1 MWRDDIL
8 KMVIKIESSEKLNVK
23 LKFLNKISKILKRE
37 INDLNLHF
45 DETLLTKETLK
56 LIKNDS
62 EEPEINLKYYIVLN
76 LKNEKL
82 EVWDIETI
90 DELDPFLQLLNPNQ
104 LFDILKESIKKKNTT
119 FIFENEKFNYQLFL
133 ENLKNQ
139 IIKNAS
145 ELLSELTLDEN
156 FLLSDIFRE
165 RTSPAIFKDSDF
177 FASFDG
183 VILNKLIDLYINLF
197 KNDDSLYFLIS
208 DNNNQTLFYDF
219 LESQNKDIHFDDYY
233 EYDFHLPFNKI
244 TKELYEIKL
253 KVLFYKAEDLNFKSF
268 LSLRDTDILS
278 EENISELISEVGICK
293 EEIFNRLLLIVG
305 KKFELEYSIKK
316 NDFIEIERVLLGE
329 YNNIY
334 KALEINQT
342 KELLDIDVDPLKYI
356 LNSGTVKAGSM
367 VKIIS
372 FIFETNNDIFKF
384 LSQIDDKFYF
394 DFSLGINSYYLRD
407 YKGLLSQNKLLIEKI
422 KDILE
427 SNKFIDQVT
436 IHLKDEIGGVSMLK
450 ITKDSVSLDS
460 KYKVISLNY

>member
-1 MWRDDIL
+1 
-8 KMVIKIESSEKLNVK
+8 MVIKIESSEKLNVK

-45 DETLLTKETLK
+45 DEKLLTKETLK
-56 LIKNDS
+56 LINNDS
-62 EEPEINLKYYIVLN
+62 EEPRINLKYYIVLN

-90 DELDPFLQLLNPNQ
+90 NELDPFLQLLNPNQ
-104 LFDILKESIKKKNTT
+104 LFDIYKESIQKKNTT
-119 FIFENEKFNYQLFL
+119 FIFKNENFNYQLFL
-133 ENLKNQ
+133 DNLKNQ
-139 IIKNAS
+139 ITKNAS

-233 EYDFHLPFNKI
+233 EYDFHLPFDKI

-316 NDFIEIERVLLGE
+316 NNFIEIERVLLEE

-356 LNSGTVKAGSM
+356 LNSGTVKAGSL

-407 YKGLLSQNKLLIEKI
+407 YKGLLSQNKLLIQKI

-427 SNKFIDQVT
+427 SNKFIDQIT
-436 IHLKDEIGGVSMLK
+436 IYLKDEIGGGSMLK
-450 ITKDSVSLDS
+450 ITKESVSLDS
-460 KYKVISLNY
+460 KDKVISFNY

>member
-316 NDFIEIERVLLGE
+316 NDFIEIERVLLEE

>member
-119 FIFENEKFNYQLFL
+119 FIFENEKFNYQFL

-156 FLLSDIFRE
+156 FLFSDFFRE
-165 RTSPAIFKDSDF
+165 RTSPEIFKDSDF
-177 FASFDG
+177 LASFDG
-183 VILNKLIDLYINLF
+183 VVLNKLIDLYINLF

-208 DNNNQTLFYDF
+208 DNNNQTLFYNF

-233 EYDFHLPFNKI
+233 EYDFYLPFEEI
-244 TKELYEIKL
+244 TKDLYKIKL
-253 KVLFYKAEDLNFKSF
+253 KVLFHKAEDLNFKSF
-268 LSLRDTDILS
+268 ISFLDTDLLS

-316 NDFIEIERVLLGE
+316 NDFIEIERVLLEE

-407 YKGLLSQNKLLIEKI
+407 YKGLLYQNKLLIQKI

-436 IHLKDEIGGVSMLK
+436 IYLKDEIIGASMLK
-450 ITKDSVSLDS
+450 ITKDSVSFDS
-460 KYKVISLNY
+460 KDKVISFNY

>member
-1 MWRDDIL
+1 
-8 KMVIKIESSEKLNVK
+8 MVIKIESSEKLNVK

-119 FIFENEKFNYQLFL
+119 FIFENEKFNYQFL

-156 FLLSDIFRE
+156 FLFSDFFRE
-165 RTSPAIFKDSDF
+165 RTSPEIFKDSDF
-177 FASFDG
+177 LASFDG
-183 VILNKLIDLYINLF
+183 VVLNKLIDLYINLF

-208 DNNNQTLFYDF
+208 DNNNQTLFYNF

-233 EYDFHLPFNKI
+233 EYDFYLPFEEI
-244 TKELYEIKL
+244 TKDLYKIKL
-253 KVLFYKAEDLNFKSF
+253 KVLFHKAEDLNFKSF
-268 LSLRDTDILS
+268 LSFLDTDLLS

-316 NDFIEIERVLLGE
+316 NDFIEIERVLLEE

-407 YKGLLSQNKLLIEKI
+407 YKGLLYQNKLLIQKI

-436 IHLKDEIGGVSMLK
+436 IYLKDEIIGASMLK

-460 KYKVISLNY
+460 KDKVISFNY

>member
-1 MWRDDIL
+1 
-8 KMVIKIESSEKLNVK
+8 MVIKIESSEKLNVK

-90 DELDPFLQLLNPNQ
+90 DELDPFLQILNPNQ

-139 IIKNAS
+139 INKNAS

-156 FLLSDIFRE
+156 FLFSDFFRE
-165 RTSPAIFKDSDF
+165 RTSPEIFKDSDF
-177 FASFDG
+177 LASFDG
-183 VILNKLIDLYINLF
+183 VFLNKLIDLYINLF

-233 EYDFHLPFNKI
+233 EYDFYLPFDKI

-278 EENISELISEVGICK
+278 EENISELISEAGICK
-293 EEIFNRLLLIVG
+293 EEFFNRLSLIVG

-316 NDFIEIERVLLGE
+316 NDFIEIERVLLEE

-334 KALEINQT
+334 KSLGINQT
-342 KELLDIDVDPLKYI
+342 KQLLDIDVDPLKYI
-356 LNSGTVKAGSM
+356 LNSGTVKAGSL
-367 VKIIS
+367 VEIIY

-384 LSQIDDKFYF
+384 LNQSDDKFYF

-407 YKGLLSQNKLLIEKI
+407 YKGLLSQNKLLIEKN

-427 SNKFIDQVT
+427 SNKFIEQVT
-436 IHLKDEIGGVSMLK
+436 IHLKDEIGEVSMLK
-450 ITKDSVSLDS
+450 ITKNSVSLDS

>member
-1 MWRDDIL
+1 
-8 KMVIKIESSEKLNVK
+8 MVIKIETSEKSNVK

-37 INDLNLHF
+37 LNDLNLHF
-45 DETLLTKETLK
+45 DEKSLKKETLK
-56 LIKNDS
+56 LINNDS
-62 EEPEINLKYYIVLN
+62 EEYEINLKYYIVLN

-90 DELDPFLQLLNPNQ
+90 DELDPFLQILNPNQ

-139 IIKNAS
+139 INKNAS

-156 FLLSDIFRE
+156 FLFSDFFRE
-165 RTSPAIFKDSDF
+165 RTSPEIFKDSDF
-177 FASFDG
+177 LASFDG
-183 VILNKLIDLYINLF
+183 VALNKLIDLYINLF

-233 EYDFHLPFNKI
+233 EYDFYLPFDKI

-268 LSLRDTDILS
+268 LSLLDTDILS
-278 EENISELISEVGICK
+278 EENISELISEAGICK
-293 EEIFNRLLLIVG
+293 EEFFNRLSLIVG

-316 NDFIEIERVLLGE
+316 NDFIEIERVLLEE

-334 KALEINQT
+334 KSLGINQT
-342 KELLDIDVDPLKYI
+342 KQLLDIDVDPLKYI
-356 LNSGTVKAGSM
+356 LNSGTVKAGSL
-367 VKIIS
+367 VEIIS
-372 FIFETNNDIFKF
+372 FIFDTNNDIFKF
-384 LSQIDDKFYF
+384 LIQSDDKFYF

-407 YKGLLSQNKLLIEKI
+407 YKGLLSQNKLLIQKT
-422 KDILE
+422 KNILE

-436 IHLKDEIGGVSMLK
+436 IHLKDEIGEVSMLK
-450 ITKDSVSLDS
+450 ITKNSVSLDS

>member
-1 MWRDDIL
+1 
-8 KMVIKIESSEKLNVK
+8 MVIKIDSSEKSNVK

-37 INDLNLHF
+37 LNDLNLPF

-56 LIKNDS
+56 LIKNES
-62 EEPEINLKYYIVLN
+62 EESEINLKYYVVLN
-76 LKNEKL
+76 LKNERL

-90 DELDPFLQLLNPNQ
+90 DELDPFLQILNPNQ

-139 IIKNAS
+139 INKNAS

-156 FLLSDIFRE
+156 FLFSDFFRE
-165 RTSPAIFKDSDF
+165 RTSPEIFKDSDF
-177 FASFDG
+177 LASFDG
-183 VILNKLIDLYINLF
+183 VFLNKLIDLYINLF

-233 EYDFHLPFNKI
+233 EYDFYLPFDKI

-278 EENISELISEVGICK
+278 EENISELISEAGICK
-293 EEIFNRLLLIVG
+293 EEFFNRLSLIVG

-316 NDFIEIERVLLGE
+316 NDFIEIERVLLEE

-334 KALEINQT
+334 KSLGINQT
-342 KELLDIDVDPLKYI
+342 KQLLDIDVDPLKYI
-356 LNSGTVKAGSM
+356 LNSGTVKAGSL
-367 VKIIS
+367 VEIIY

-384 LSQIDDKFYF
+384 LNQSDDKFYF

-407 YKGLLSQNKLLIEKI
+407 YKGLLSQNKLLIEKN

-427 SNKFIDQVT
+427 SNKFIEQVT
-436 IHLKDEIGGVSMLK
+436 IHLKDEIGEVSMLK
-450 ITKDSVSLDS
+450 ITKNSVSLDS

>member
-1 MWRDDIL
+1 
-8 KMVIKIESSEKLNVK
+8 MVIKIDSSEKSNVK

-37 INDLNLHF
+37 LNDLNLHF

-90 DELDPFLQLLNPNQ
+90 NELDPFLQLLNPNQ
-104 LFDILKESIKKKNTT
+104 LFDIYKESIQKKNTT

-139 IIKNAS
+139 INKNAS

-156 FLLSDIFRE
+156 FLFSDFFRE
-165 RTSPAIFKDSDF
+165 RTSPEIFKDSDF
-177 FASFDG
+177 LASFDG
-183 VILNKLIDLYINLF
+183 VALNKLIDLYINLF

-208 DNNNQTLFYDF
+208 DNKNQTLFYDF

-233 EYDFHLPFNKI
+233 EYDFYLPFDKI

-253 KVLFYKAEDLNFKSF
+253 KVLFYKTEDLNFKSF
-268 LSLRDTDILS
+268 LSFRDTDLLS
-278 EENISELISEVGICK
+278 EENISELVSEVGICK

-316 NDFIEIERVLLGE
+316 NNFIEIERVLLK
-329 YNNIY
+329 NIIIY
-334 KALEINQT
+334 IN
-342 KELLDIDVDPLKYI
+342 L
-356 LNSGTVKAGSM
+356 
-367 VKIIS
+367 
-372 FIFETNNDIFKF
+372 
-384 LSQIDDKFYF
+384 
-394 DFSLGINSYYLRD
+394 
-407 YKGLLSQNKLLIEKI
+407 
-422 KDILE
+422 
-427 SNKFIDQVT
+427 
-436 IHLKDEIGGVSMLK
+436 
-450 ITKDSVSLDS
+450 
-460 KYKVISLNY
+460 

>member
-1 MWRDDIL
+1 MDDIL
-8 KMVIKIESSEKLNVK
+8 KMVIKIESSKKLNVK

-37 INDLNLHF
+37 LNYLNLQF
-45 DETLLTKETLK
+45 DKKKLEKETSK
-56 LIKNDS
+56 LSNNVS
-62 EEPEINLKYYIVLN
+62 EEPQINLKYYIVLN

-82 EVWDIETI
+82 EVWDMETI

-104 LFDILKESIKKKNTT
+104 LFDIYKESIQKKNTT
-119 FIFENEKFNYQLFL
+119 FIFKNEKFNYQLFL
-133 ENLKNQ
+133 DNLKNQ
-139 IIKNAS
+139 ITKNAS

-156 FLLSDIFRE
+156 FLFSDFFRE
-165 RTSPAIFKDSDF
+165 RTSPEIFKDSDF
-177 FASFDG
+177 LASFDG
-183 VILNKLIDLYINLF
+183 VALNKLIDLYINLF

-208 DNNNQTLFYDF
+208 DNDNQTLFYNF

-233 EYDFHLPFNKI
+233 EYDFYLPFDKI

-278 EENISELISEVGICK
+278 EENISELISEAGICK
-293 EEIFNRLLLIVG
+293 EEIVNRLLLIVG

-316 NDFIEIERVLLGE
+316 NDFIEIERVLLEE

-334 KALEINQT
+334 KSLGINQT
-342 KELLDIDVDPLKYI
+342 KQLLDIDVDPLKYI
-356 LNSGTVKAGSM
+356 LNSGTVKAGSL
-367 VKIIS
+367 VEIIS
-372 FIFETNNDIFKF
+372 FIFDTNNDIFKF
-384 LSQIDDKFYF
+384 LIQSDDKFYF

-407 YKGLLSQNKLLIEKI
+407 YKGLLSQNKLLIQKT
-422 KDILE
+422 KNILE

-436 IHLKDEIGGVSMLK
+436 IHLKDEIGEVSMLK
-450 ITKDSVSLDS
+450 ITKNSVSLDS

>member
-1 MWRDDIL
+1 
-8 KMVIKIESSEKLNVK
+8 MVIKIESSRKLNVK

-37 INDLNLHF
+37 LNYLNLQF
-45 DETLLTKETLK
+45 DKKKLKKETSK
-56 LIKNDS
+56 LSNKNS
-62 EEPEINLKYYIVLN
+62 EESQVNLNYYIVLN
-76 LKNEKL
+76 LKSEKI

-90 DELDPFLQLLNPNQ
+90 DKLDPFLQILNPNQ
-104 LFDILKESIKKKNTT
+104 LFNILKGSIKNKNTILT
-119 FIFENEKFNYQLFL
+119 FKNEKFNYQLFL

-139 IIKNAS
+139 ITKNAS
-145 ELLSELTLDEN
+145 KLLSELTLDEN
-156 FLLSDIFRE
+156 FLFSDFFRE
-165 RTSPAIFKDSDF
+165 RTSPEIFKDSDF
-177 FASFDG
+177 LASFDG
-183 VILNKLIDLYINLF
+183 VALNKLIDLYINLF

-233 EYDFHLPFNKI
+233 EYDFYLPFDKI

-278 EENISELISEVGICK
+278 EKNISELISEAGISK
-293 EEIFNRLLLIVG
+293 EEFFYRLSLIVG

-316 NDFIEIERVLLGE
+316 NDFIEIERVLLEE

-334 KALEINQT
+334 KVLGVDQT
-342 KELLDIDVDPLKYI
+342 KELLDIDIEPLKYI
-356 LNSGTVKAGSM
+356 LNSGAVKAGSL
-367 VKIIS
+367 VEIIS

-384 LSQIDDKFYF
+384 LIQSDDKFYF
-394 DFSLGINSYYLRD
+394 EFSLGINSYYLRD
-407 YKGLLSQNKLLIEKI
+407 YKGLLSQNKLLIQKT
-422 KDILE
+422 KNILE

-436 IHLKDEIGGVSMLK
+436 IHLKDEIGEVSVLK
-450 ITKDSVSLDS
+450 ITKNSVSLDS

>member
-1 MWRDDIL
+1 
-8 KMVIKIESSEKLNVK
+8 MVIKIESSEKLNVK

-119 FIFENEKFNYQLFL
+119 FIFENEKFNYQFL

-156 FLLSDIFRE
+156 FLFSDFFRE
-165 RTSPAIFKDSDF
+165 RTSPEIFKDSDF
-177 FASFDG
+177 LASFDG
-183 VILNKLIDLYINLF
+183 VVLNKLIDLYINLF

-208 DNNNQTLFYDF
+208 DNNNQTLFYNF

-233 EYDFHLPFNKI
+233 EYDFYLPFEEI
-244 TKELYEIKL
+244 TKDLYKIKL
-253 KVLFYKAEDLNFKSF
+253 KVLFHKAEDLNFKSF
-268 LSLRDTDILS
+268 LSFLDTDLLS

-316 NDFIEIERVLLGE
+316 NDFIEIERVLLEE

-407 YKGLLSQNKLLIEKI
+407 YKGLLYQNKLLIQKI

-436 IHLKDEIGGVSMLK
+436 IYLKDEIIGASMLK

-460 KYKVISLNY
+460 KDKVISFNYWLY

>member
-1 MWRDDIL
+1 
-8 KMVIKIESSEKLNVK
+8 MVIKIDSSEKSNVK

-37 INDLNLHF
+37 LNDLNLPF

-56 LIKNDS
+56 LIKNES
-62 EEPEINLKYYIVLN
+62 EESEINLKYYIVLN
-76 LKNEKL
+76 LKNERL

-90 DELDPFLQLLNPNQ
+90 DELDPFLQILNPNQ

-139 IIKNAS
+139 INKNAS

-156 FLLSDIFRE
+156 FLFSDFFRE
-165 RTSPAIFKDSDF
+165 RTSPEIFKDSDF
-177 FASFDG
+177 LASFDG
-183 VILNKLIDLYINLF
+183 VFLNKLIDLYINLF

-233 EYDFHLPFNKI
+233 EYDFYLPFDKI

-278 EENISELISEVGICK
+278 EENISELISEAGICK
-293 EEIFNRLLLIVG
+293 EEFFNRLSLIVG

-316 NDFIEIERVLLGE
+316 NDFIEIERVLLEE

-334 KALEINQT
+334 KSLGINQT
-342 KELLDIDVDPLKYI
+342 KQLLDIDVDPLKYI
-356 LNSGTVKAGSM
+356 LNSGTVKAGSL
-367 VKIIS
+367 VEIIY

-384 LSQIDDKFYF
+384 LNQSDDKFYF

-407 YKGLLSQNKLLIEKI
+407 YKGLLSQNKLLIEKN

-427 SNKFIDQVT
+427 SNKFIEQVT
-436 IHLKDEIGGVSMLK
+436 IHLKDEIGEVSMLK
-450 ITKDSVSLDS
+450 ITKNSVSLDS

>member
-1 MWRDDIL
+1 
-8 KMVIKIESSEKLNVK
+8 MVIKIESSEKLNVK

-45 DETLLTKETLK
+45 DEKLLTKETLK
-56 LIKNDS
+56 LINNDS
-62 EEPEINLKYYIVLN
+62 EEPRINLKYYIVLN

-90 DELDPFLQLLNPNQ
+90 NELDPFLQLLNPNQ
-104 LFDILKESIKKKNTT
+104 LFDIYKESIQKKNTT
-119 FIFENEKFNYQLFL
+119 FIFKNENFNYQLFL
-133 ENLKNQ
+133 DNLKNQ
-139 IIKNAS
+139 ITKNAS

-233 EYDFHLPFNKI
+233 EYDFHLPFDKI

-316 NDFIEIERVLLGE
+316 NNFIEIERVLLEE

-356 LNSGTVKAGSM
+356 LNSGTVKAGSL

-407 YKGLLSQNKLLIEKI
+407 YKGLLSQNKLLIQKI

-427 SNKFIDQVT
+427 SNKFIDQIT

-450 ITKDSVSLDS
+450 ITKESVSLDS
-460 KYKVISLNY
+460 KDKVISFNY

>member
-1 MWRDDIL
+1 
-8 KMVIKIESSEKLNVK
+8 MVIKIESSEKLNVK

-45 DETLLTKETLK
+45 DEKLLTKETLK
-56 LIKNDS
+56 LINNDS
-62 EEPEINLKYYIVLN
+62 EEPRINLKYYIVLN

-90 DELDPFLQLLNPNQ
+90 NELDPFLQLLNPNQ
-104 LFDILKESIKKKNTT
+104 LFDIYKESIQKKNTT
-119 FIFENEKFNYQLFL
+119 FIFKNENFNYQLFL
-133 ENLKNQ
+133 DNLKNQ
-139 IIKNAS
+139 ITKNAS

-233 EYDFHLPFNKI
+233 EYDFHSPFDKI

-293 EEIFNRLLLIVG
+293 EEIFNRLLLIVC

-316 NDFIEIERVLLGE
+316 NDFIEIERVLSGE

-407 YKGLLSQNKLLIEKI
+407 YKGLLSQNKLLIQKI

-427 SNKFIDQVT
+427 SNKFIDQIT
-436 IHLKDEIGGVSMLK
+436 IYLKDEIGGVSMLK
-450 ITKDSVSLDS
+450 ITKESVSLDS
-460 KYKVISLNY
+460 KDKVISFNY

>member
-1 MWRDDIL
+1 MDDIL
-8 KMVIKIESSEKLNVK
+8 KMVIKIKSSEKSNVK

-37 INDLNLHF
+37 LNNLNLHF
-45 DETLLTKETLK
+45 DEKSLKKETLK
-56 LIKNDS
+56 LINNVS
-62 EEPEINLKYYIVLN
+62 EEPQINLKYYIVLN

-90 DELDPFLQLLNPNQ
+90 DELNPFLQLLNPNQ
-104 LFDILKESIKKKNTT
+104 LFDIYKESIQKKNTT
-119 FIFENEKFNYQLFL
+119 FIFKNEKFNYQLFL
-133 ENLKNQ
+133 DNLKNQ
-139 IIKNAS
+139 ITKNAS
-145 ELLSELTLDEN
+145 KLLSELTLDEN
-156 FLLSDIFRE
+156 FLFSDFFRE
-165 RTSPAIFKDSDF
+165 RTSPEIFKDSDF
-177 FASFDG
+177 LASFDG
-183 VILNKLIDLYINLF
+183 VALNKLIDLYINLF

-233 EYDFHLPFNKI
+233 EYDFYLPFDKI

-268 LSLRDTDILS
+268 LSLLDTDILS
-278 EENISELISEVGICK
+278 EENISELISEAEICK
-293 EEIFNRLLLIVG
+293 EEFFNRLSFIVG

-316 NDFIEIERVLLGE
+316 NDFIEIERVLLEE

-334 KALEINQT
+334 KALGIDQT
-342 KELLDIDVDPLKYI
+342 KEILDIDVEPLKYI
-356 LNSGTVKAGSM
+356 LNSGTVKAGSL
-367 VKIIS
+367 VEIIS

-384 LSQIDDKFYF
+384 LIQSDDKFYF

-427 SNKFIDQVT
+427 SNKFIDQIT
-436 IHLKDEIGGVSMLK
+436 IYLKDEIGGVSMLK
-450 ITKDSVSLDS
+450 ITKNSVSLDS
-460 KYKVISLNY
+460 KYKVISLKY

>member
-156 FLLSDIFRE
+156 FLFSDFFRE
-165 RTSPAIFKDSDF
+165 RTSPEIFKDSDF
-177 FASFDG
+177 LASFDG
-183 VILNKLIDLYINLF
+183 VVLNKLIDLYINLF

-208 DNNNQTLFYDF
+208 DNDNQTLFYNF

-233 EYDFHLPFNKI
+233 EYDFYLPFDKT

-278 EENISELISEVGICK
+278 EENISELISEAGISK
-293 EEIFNRLLLIVG
+293 EEFFYRLSLIVG

-316 NDFIEIERVLLGE
+316 NDFIEIERVLLEE

-334 KALEINQT
+334 KVLGINQT
-342 KELLDIDVDPLKYI
+342 KELLDIDVEPLKYI
-356 LNSGTVKAGSM
+356 LNSGTVKAGSL
-367 VKIIS
+367 VEIIS

-384 LSQIDDKFYF
+384 LIQSDDKFYF

-407 YKGLLSQNKLLIEKI
+407 YKGLLSQNKRLIQKT
-422 KDILE
+422 KNILE

-436 IHLKDEIGGVSMLK
+436 IHLKDEIGEVSMLK
-450 ITKDSVSLDS
+450 ITKNSVSLDS

>member
-1 MWRDDIL
+1 
-8 KMVIKIESSEKLNVK
+8 MVIKIESSEKLNVK

-119 FIFENEKFNYQLFL
+119 FIFENEKFNYQFL

-177 FASFDG
+177 LASFDG

-233 EYDFHLPFNKI
+233 EYDFHLPFDKI

-253 KVLFYKAEDLNFKSF
+253 KVLFHKAEDLNFKSF

-316 NDFIEIERVLLGE
+316 NNFIEIERVLLEE

-356 LNSGTVKAGSM
+356 LNSGTVKAGSL

-407 YKGLLSQNKLLIEKI
+407 YKGLLSQNKLLIQKI

-427 SNKFIDQVT
+427 SNKFINQIT
-436 IHLKDEIGGVSMLK
+436 IYLKDEIGGGSMLK
-450 ITKDSVSLDS
+450 ITKESVSLDS
-460 KYKVISLNY
+460 KDKVISFNY

>member
-1 MWRDDIL
+1 
-8 KMVIKIESSEKLNVK
+8 MVIKIDSSEKSNVK

-37 INDLNLHF
+37 LNDLNLPF

-56 LIKNDS
+56 LIKNES
-62 EEPEINLKYYIVLN
+62 EESEINLKYYIVLN
-76 LKNEKL
+76 LKNERL

-90 DELDPFLQLLNPNQ
+90 DELDPFLQILNPNQ

-139 IIKNAS
+139 INKNAS

-156 FLLSDIFRE
+156 FLFSDFFRE
-165 RTSPAIFKDSDF
+165 RTSPEIFKDSDF
-177 FASFDG
+177 LSSFDG
-183 VILNKLIDLYINLF
+183 GALNKLIDLYIDLF

-208 DNNNQTLFYDF
+208 DNNNQNLLYDF

-233 EYDFHLPFNKI
+233 EYDFYLPFDKI

-268 LSLRDTDILS
+268 LSLLDTDILS
-278 EENISELISEVGICK
+278 EENISELISEAGVCK
-293 EEIFNRLLLIVG
+293 EEFFNRLSLIVG

-316 NDFIEIERVLLGE
+316 NDFIEIERVLLEE

-334 KALEINQT
+334 KSLGINQT
-342 KELLDIDVDPLKYI
+342 KQLLDIDVDPLKYI
-356 LNSGTVKAGSM
+356 LNSGTVKAGSL
-367 VKIIS
+367 VEIIS
-372 FIFETNNDIFKF
+372 FIFDTNNDIFKF
-384 LSQIDDKFYF
+384 LIQSDDKFYF

-407 YKGLLSQNKLLIEKI
+407 YKGLLSQNKLLIQKT
-422 KDILE
+422 KNILE

-436 IHLKDEIGGVSMLK
+436 IYLKDEIGGVSMLK
-450 ITKDSVSLDS
+450 ITKNSVSLDS
-460 KYKVISLNY
+460 KYKVISLKY

>member
-1 MWRDDIL
+1 
-8 KMVIKIESSEKLNVK
+8 MVIKIESSEKLNVK

-316 NDFIEIERVLLGE
+316 NDFIEIERVLLEE

>member
-1 MWRDDIL
+1 
-8 KMVIKIESSEKLNVK
+8 MVIKIESSKKLNVK

-37 INDLNLHF
+37 LNYLNLQF
-45 DETLLTKETLK
+45 DKKKLEKETLK
-56 LIKNDS
+56 LINNVY
-62 EEPEINLKYYIVLN
+62 EEPQINLKYYIVLN
-76 LKNEKL
+76 LKNERL

-90 DELDPFLQLLNPNQ
+90 DELDPFLQILNPNQ
-104 LFDILKESIKKKNTT
+104 LFNILKGSIKNKNTILT
-119 FIFENEKFNYQLFL
+119 FKNEKLNYQLFL
-133 ENLKNQ
+133 DNLKNQ
-139 IIKNAS
+139 IAKNAS
-145 ELLSELTLDEN
+145 KLLSELTLDEN
-156 FLLSDIFRE
+156 FLFSDFFRE
-165 RTSPAIFKDSDF
+165 RTSPEIFKDSDF
-177 FASFDG
+177 LASFDG
-183 VILNKLIDLYINLF
+183 VFLNKLIDLYINLF

-233 EYDFHLPFNKI
+233 EYDFYLPFDKI

-278 EENISELISEVGICK
+278 EENISELISEAGICK
-293 EEIFNRLLLIVG
+293 EEFFNRLSLIVG

-316 NDFIEIERVLLGE
+316 NDFIEIERVLLEE

-334 KALEINQT
+334 KTLGINQT
-342 KELLDIDVDPLKYI
+342 REILNIDVEPLKYI
-356 LNSGTVKAGSM
+356 LNSGTVKAGSL
-367 VKIIS
+367 VEIIS

-384 LSQIDDKFYF
+384 LIQSDDKFYF

-407 YKGLLSQNKLLIEKI
+407 YKGLLSQNKLLIQKT
-422 KDILE
+422 KNILE

-450 ITKDSVSLDS
+450 ITKDSVILDS

>member
-119 FIFENEKFNYQLFL
+119 FIFENEKFNYQFL

-156 FLLSDIFRE
+156 FLFSDFFRE
-165 RTSPAIFKDSDF
+165 RTSPEIFKDSDF
-177 FASFDG
+177 LASFDG
-183 VILNKLIDLYINLF
+183 VVLNKLIDLYINLF

-208 DNNNQTLFYDF
+208 DNNNQTLFYNF

-233 EYDFHLPFNKI
+233 EYDFYLPFEEI
-244 TKELYEIKL
+244 TKDLYKIKL
-253 KVLFYKAEDLNFKSF
+253 KVLFHKAEDLNFKSF
-268 LSLRDTDILS
+268 LSFLDTDLLS

-316 NDFIEIERVLLGE
+316 NDFIEIERVLLEE

-407 YKGLLSQNKLLIEKI
+407 YKGLLYQNKLLIQKI

-436 IHLKDEIGGVSMLK
+436 IYLKDEIIGASMLK

-460 KYKVISLNY
+460 KDKVISFNY

>member
-1 MWRDDIL
+1 MDDIL
-8 KMVIKIESSEKLNVK
+8 KMVIKIESSEKSNVK

-37 INDLNLHF
+37 LNNLNLHF
-45 DETLLTKETLK
+45 DEKSLKKETLK
-56 LIKNDS
+56 LINNVS
-62 EEPEINLKYYIVLN
+62 EEPQINLKYYIVLN

-90 DELDPFLQLLNPNQ
+90 DELNPFLQLLNPNQ
-104 LFDILKESIKKKNTT
+104 LFDIYKESIQKKNTT
-119 FIFENEKFNYQLFL
+119 FIFKNEKFNYQLFL
-133 ENLKNQ
+133 DNLKNQ
-139 IIKNAS
+139 ITKNAS
-145 ELLSELTLDEN
+145 KLLSELTLDEN
-156 FLLSDIFRE
+156 FLFSDFFRE
-165 RTSPAIFKDSDF
+165 RTGPEIFKDSDF
-177 FASFDG
+177 LASFDG
-183 VILNKLIDLYINLF
+183 VALNKLIDLYINLF

-233 EYDFHLPFNKI
+233 EYDFYLPFDKI
-244 TKELYEIKL
+244 TKELYETKL

-268 LSLRDTDILS
+268 LSLLDTDILS
-278 EENISELISEVGICK
+278 EENISELISEAGICK
-293 EEIFNRLLLIVG
+293 EEFFNRLSLIVG

-316 NDFIEIERVLLGE
+316 NDFIKIERVLLEE

-334 KALEINQT
+334 KSLGINQT
-342 KELLDIDVDPLKYI
+342 KQLLDIDVDPLKYI
-356 LNSGTVKAGSM
+356 LNSGTVKAGSL
-367 VKIIS
+367 VKIIY

-384 LSQIDDKFYF
+384 LNQSDDKFYF

-407 YKGLLSQNKLLIEKI
+407 YKGLLSQNKLLIEKT

-450 ITKDSVSLDS
+450 ITKNSVSLDS

>member
-1 MWRDDIL
+1 
-8 KMVIKIESSEKLNVK
+8 MVIKIDSSEKSNVK

-37 INDLNLHF
+37 LNDLNLPF

-56 LIKNDS
+56 LIKNES
-62 EEPEINLKYYIVLN
+62 KESEINSKYYIVLN
-76 LKNEKL
+76 LKNERL

-90 DELDPFLQLLNPNQ
+90 DELDPFLQILNPNQ

-139 IIKNAS
+139 INKNAS

-156 FLLSDIFRE
+156 FLFSDFFRE
-165 RTSPAIFKDSDF
+165 RTSPEIFKDSDF
-177 FASFDG
+177 LVSFDG
-183 VILNKLIDLYINLF
+183 VILNKLIDEYIDLF

-208 DNNNQTLFYDF
+208 DNNHQTLFYDF

-233 EYDFHLPFNKI
+233 EYDFYLPFEKI
-244 TKELYEIKL
+244 TKDLYKIKL
-253 KVLFYKAEDLNFKSF
+253 KVLFHKAEDLNFKSF
-268 LSLRDTDILS
+268 LSLRDTDLVS
-278 EENISELISEVGICK
+278 EENISELISEAGICK
-293 EEIFNRLLLIVG
+293 EEFFNRLSFIVG

-316 NDFIEIERVLLGE
+316 NDFIEIERVLLKE

-334 KALEINQT
+334 KALGINQT
-342 KELLDIDVDPLKYI
+342 KEILDINVEPLKYI
-356 LNSGTVKAGSM
+356 LNSGTVKAGSL
-367 VKIIS
+367 VEIIS

-384 LSQIDDKFYF
+384 LIQSDDKFYF

-407 YKGLLSQNKLLIEKI
+407 YKGLLSQNKLLIQKNKE
-422 KDILE
+422 ILE

-436 IHLKDEIGGVSMLK
+436 IHLKDEIGEVSMLK
-450 ITKDSVSLDS
+450 ITKDYVILDS
-460 KYKVISLNY
+460 KDNVISFNY

>member
-1 MWRDDIL
+1 
-8 KMVIKIESSEKLNVK
+8 MVIKIESSEKSNVK

-37 INDLNLHF
+37 LNDLNLHF
-45 DETLLTKETLK
+45 DEKSLEKETLK
-56 LIKNDS
+56 LINNVY
-62 EEPEINLKYYIVLN
+62 EEPQINLKYYIVLN
-76 LKNEKL
+76 LKNERL

-90 DELDPFLQLLNPNQ
+90 DELDPFLQILNPNK
-104 LFDILKESIKKKNTT
+104 LFNILKGSIKNKNTILT
-119 FIFENEKFNYQLFL
+119 FKNEKLNYQLFL
-133 ENLKNQ
+133 DNLKNQ
-139 IIKNAS
+139 ITKNAS
-145 ELLSELTLDEN
+145 KLLSELTLDEN
-156 FLLSDIFRE
+156 FLFSDFFRE
-165 RTSPAIFKDSDF
+165 RTSPEIFKDSDF
-177 FASFDG
+177 LASFDG
-183 VILNKLIDLYINLF
+183 VALNKLIDLYINLF

-233 EYDFHLPFNKI
+233 EYDFYLPFDKI

-278 EENISELISEVGICK
+278 EENISELISEAGISK
-293 EEIFNRLLLIVG
+293 EEFFYRLSLIVG

-316 NDFIEIERVLLGE
+316 NDFIEIERVLLEE

-334 KALEINQT
+334 KVLGVDQT
-342 KELLDIDVDPLKYI
+342 KELLDIDIEPLKYI
-356 LNSGTVKAGSM
+356 LNSGTVKAGSL
-367 VKIIS
+367 VEIIS

-384 LSQIDDKFYF
+384 LIQSDDKFYF

-407 YKGLLSQNKLLIEKI
+407 YKGLLSQNKLLIQKT
-422 KDILE
+422 KNILE

-436 IHLKDEIGGVSMLK
+436 IHLKDEIGEVSMLK
-450 ITKDSVSLDS
+450 ITKNSVSLDS

>member
-1 MWRDDIL
+1 
-8 KMVIKIESSEKLNVK
+8 MVIKIDSSEKSNVK

-37 INDLNLHF
+37 LNDLNLPF

-56 LIKNDS
+56 LIKNES
-62 EEPEINLKYYIVLN
+62 EESEINLKYYIVLN
-76 LKNEKL
+76 LKNERL

-90 DELDPFLQLLNPNQ
+90 DELDPFLQILNPNQ

-119 FIFENEKFNYQLFL
+119 FIFENEKFNYQFL

-156 FLLSDIFRE
+156 FLFSDFFRE
-165 RTSPAIFKDSDF
+165 RTSPEIFKDSDF
-177 FASFDG
+177 LASFDG
-183 VILNKLIDLYINLF
+183 VVLNKLIDLYINLF

-208 DNNNQTLFYDF
+208 DNNNQTLFYNF

-233 EYDFHLPFNKI
+233 EYDFYLPFEEI
-244 TKELYEIKL
+244 TKDLYKIKL
-253 KVLFYKAEDLNFKSF
+253 KVLFHKAEDLNFKSF
-268 LSLRDTDILS
+268 LSFLDTDLLS

-316 NDFIEIERVLLGE
+316 NDFIEIERVLLEE

-407 YKGLLSQNKLLIEKI
+407 YKGLLYQNKLLIQKI

-436 IHLKDEIGGVSMLK
+436 IYLKDEIIGASMLK

-460 KYKVISLNY
+460 KDKVISFNY

>member
-119 FIFENEKFNYQLFL
+119 FIFENEKFNYQFL

-156 FLLSDIFRE
+156 FLFSDFFRE
-165 RTSPAIFKDSDF
+165 RTSPEIFKDSDF
-177 FASFDG
+177 LASFDG
-183 VILNKLIDLYINLF
+183 VVLNKLIDLYINLF

-208 DNNNQTLFYDF
+208 DNNNQTLFYNF

-233 EYDFHLPFNKI
+233 EYDFYLPFEEI
-244 TKELYEIKL
+244 TKDLYKIKL
-253 KVLFYKAEDLNFKSF
+253 KVLFHKAEDLNFKSF
-268 LSLRDTDILS
+268 ISFLDTDLLS

-316 NDFIEIERVLLGE
+316 NDFIEIERVLLEE

-407 YKGLLSQNKLLIEKI
+407 YKGLLYQNKLLIQKI

-436 IHLKDEIGGVSMLK
+436 IYLKDEIIGASMLK

-460 KYKVISLNY
+460 KDKVISFNY

>member
-82 EVWDIETI
+82 EVWDLETI

-119 FIFENEKFNYQLFL
+119 FIFENEKFNYQFL

-156 FLLSDIFRE
+156 FLFSDFFRE
-165 RTSPAIFKDSDF
+165 RTSPEIFKDSDF
-177 FASFDG
+177 LASFDG
-183 VILNKLIDLYINLF
+183 VVLNKLIDLYINLF

-208 DNNNQTLFYDF
+208 DNNNQTLFYNF

-233 EYDFHLPFNKI
+233 EYDFYLPFEEI
-244 TKELYEIKL
+244 TKDLYKIKL
-253 KVLFYKAEDLNFKSF
+253 KVLFHKAEDLNFKSF
-268 LSLRDTDILS
+268 LSFLDTDLLS

-407 YKGLLSQNKLLIEKI
+407 YKGLLYQNKLLIQKI

-436 IHLKDEIGGVSMLK
+436 IYLKDEIIGASMLK

-460 KYKVISLNY
+460 KDKVISFNY

>member
-1 MWRDDIL
+1 
-8 KMVIKIESSEKLNVK
+8 MVIKIETSEKSNVK

-37 INDLNLHF
+37 LNDLNLHF
-45 DETLLTKETLK
+45 DEKSLKKETLK
-56 LIKNDS
+56 LINNDS
-62 EEPEINLKYYIVLN
+62 EEYEINLKYYIVLN

-90 DELDPFLQLLNPNQ
+90 DELDPFLQILNPNQ

-139 IIKNAS
+139 INKNAS

-156 FLLSDIFRE
+156 FLFSNFFRE
-165 RTSPAIFKDSDF
+165 RTSPEIFKDSDF
-177 FASFDG
+177 LASFDG
-183 VILNKLIDLYINLF
+183 VALNKLIDLYINLF

-233 EYDFHLPFNKI
+233 EYDFYLPFDKI

-268 LSLRDTDILS
+268 LSLLDTDILS
-278 EENISELISEVGICK
+278 EKNISELISEAGICK
-293 EEIFNRLLLIVG
+293 EEFFNRLSLIVG

-316 NDFIEIERVLLGE
+316 NDFIEIERVLLEE

-334 KALEINQT
+334 KALGIDQT
-342 KELLDIDVDPLKYI
+342 KEILDIDVEPLKYI
-356 LNSGTVKAGSM
+356 LNSGAVKAGSL
-367 VKIIS
+367 VEIIS

-384 LSQIDDKFYF
+384 LIQSDDKFYF
-394 DFSLGINSYYLRD
+394 EFSLGINSYYLRD
-407 YKGLLSQNKLLIEKI
+407 YKGLLSQNKLLIQKT
-422 KDILE
+422 KNILE

-436 IHLKDEIGGVSMLK
+436 IHLKDEIGEVSMLK
-450 ITKDSVSLDS
+450 ITKNSVSLDS

>member
-1 MWRDDIL
+1 MDDIL
-8 KMVIKIESSEKLNVK
+8 KMVIKIESSKKLNVK

-37 INDLNLHF
+37 LNYLNLQF
-45 DETLLTKETLK
+45 DKKKLEKETSK
-56 LIKNDS
+56 LSNNVS
-62 EEPEINLKYYIVLN
+62 EEPQINLKYYIVLN

-82 EVWDIETI
+82 EVWDMETI

-104 LFDILKESIKKKNTT
+104 LFDIYKESIQKKNTT
-119 FIFENEKFNYQLFL
+119 FIFKNEKFNYQLFL
-133 ENLKNQ
+133 DNLKNQ
-139 IIKNAS
+139 ITKNAS

-156 FLLSDIFRE
+156 FLFSDFLRE
-165 RTSPAIFKDSDF
+165 RTSPEIFKDSDF
-177 FASFDG
+177 LASFDG
-183 VILNKLIDLYINLF
+183 VALNKLIDLYINLF

-233 EYDFHLPFNKI
+233 EYDFHFPFDKI

-268 LSLRDTDILS
+268 LSLRDTDLLS
-278 EENISELISEVGICK
+278 EENISELISEAGICK
-293 EEIFNRLLLIVG
+293 EEFFNRLSFIVG

-316 NDFIEIERVLLGE
+316 NDFIEIERVLLEE

-334 KALEINQT
+334 KALGIDQT
-342 KELLDIDVDPLKYI
+342 KEILDIDVEPLKYI
-356 LNSGTVKAGSM
+356 LNSGTVKAGSL

-372 FIFETNNDIFKF
+372 FIFDTNNDIFKF

-407 YKGLLSQNKLLIEKI
+407 YKGLLSQNKLLIEKT

-427 SNKFIDQVT
+427 SNKFIVQ
-436 IHLKDEIGGVSMLK
+436 IKIYLKDEIDGVSMLK
-450 ITKDSVSLDS
+450 ITKDSISLDS
-460 KYKVISLNY
+460 KDKVISFNY

>member
-1 MWRDDIL
+1 
-8 KMVIKIESSEKLNVK
+8 MVIKIETSEKSNVK

-37 INDLNLHF
+37 LNDLNLHF
-45 DETLLTKETLK
+45 DEKSLKKETLK
-56 LIKNDS
+56 LINNDS
-62 EEPEINLKYYIVLN
+62 EEYEINLKYYIVLN

-82 EVWDIETI
+82 GVWDIETI
-90 DELDPFLQLLNPNQ
+90 DELDPFLQILNPNQ

-139 IIKNAS
+139 INKNVS

-156 FLLSDIFRE
+156 FLFSDFFRE
-165 RTSPAIFKDSDF
+165 RTSPEIFKDSDF
-177 FASFDG
+177 LASFDG
-183 VILNKLIDLYINLF
+183 VALNKLIDLYINLF

-233 EYDFHLPFNKI
+233 EYDFYLPFDKI

-278 EENISELISEVGICK
+278 EENISELISEAGICK
-293 EEIFNRLLLIVG
+293 EEFFNRLSFIVG

-316 NDFIEIERVLLGE
+316 NDFIEIERVLLEE

-334 KALEINQT
+334 KALGIDQT
-342 KELLDIDVDPLKYI
+342 KEILDIDVEPLKYI
-356 LNSGTVKAGSM
+356 LNSGAVKAGSL
-367 VKIIS
+367 VEIIS

-384 LSQIDDKFYF
+384 LIQSDDKFYF
-394 DFSLGINSYYLRD
+394 EFSLGINSYYLRD
-407 YKGLLSQNKLLIEKI
+407 YKGLLSQNKLLIQKT
-422 KDILE
+422 KNILE

-436 IHLKDEIGGVSMLK
+436 IHLKDEIGEVSMLK
-450 ITKDSVSLDS
+450 ITKNSVSLDS

>member
-1 MWRDDIL
+1 
-8 KMVIKIESSEKLNVK
+8 MVIKIETSEKSNVK

-37 INDLNLHF
+37 LNDLNLHF
-45 DETLLTKETLK
+45 DEKSLKKETLK
-56 LIKNDS
+56 LINNDS
-62 EEPEINLKYYIVLN
+62 EEYEMNLKYYIILN

-90 DELDPFLQLLNPNQ
+90 DELDPFLQILNPNQ

-139 IIKNAS
+139 INKNAS

-156 FLLSDIFRE
+156 FLFSDFFRE
-165 RTSPAIFKDSDF
+165 RTSPEIFKDSDF
-177 FASFDG
+177 LASFDG
-183 VILNKLIDLYINLF
+183 VALNKLIDLYINLF

-233 EYDFHLPFNKI
+233 EYDFYLPFDKI

-268 LSLRDTDILS
+268 LSLLDTDILS
-278 EENISELISEVGICK
+278 EENISELISEAGICK
-293 EEIFNRLLLIVG
+293 EEFFNRLSLIVG

-316 NDFIEIERVLLGE
+316 NDFIEIERVLLEE

-334 KALEINQT
+334 KSLGINQT
-342 KELLDIDVDPLKYI
+342 KQLLDIDVDPLKYI
-356 LNSGTVKAGSM
+356 LNSGTVKAGSL
-367 VKIIS
+367 VEIIS
-372 FIFETNNDIFKF
+372 FIFDTNNDIFKF
-384 LSQIDDKFYF
+384 LIQSDDKFYF

-407 YKGLLSQNKLLIEKI
+407 YKGLLSQNKLLIQKT
-422 KDILE
+422 KNILE

-436 IHLKDEIGGVSMLK
+436 IHLKDEIGEVSMLK
-450 ITKDSVSLDS
+450 ITKNSVSLDS
-460 KYKVISLNY
+460 KYKIISLNY

>member
-119 FIFENEKFNYQLFL
+119 FIFENEKFNYQFL

-156 FLLSDIFRE
+156 FLFSDFFRE
-165 RTSPAIFKDSDF
+165 RTSPEIFKDSDF
-177 FASFDG
+177 LASFDG
-183 VILNKLIDLYINLF
+183 VVLNKLIDLYINLF

-208 DNNNQTLFYDF
+208 DNNNQTLFYNF

-233 EYDFHLPFNKI
+233 EYDFYLPFEEI
-244 TKELYEIKL
+244 TKDLYKIKL
-253 KVLFYKAEDLNFKSF
+253 KVLFHKAEDLNFKSF
-268 LSLRDTDILS
+268 LSFLDTDLLS
-278 EENISELISEVGICK
+278 EENISELISEAGICK
-293 EEIFNRLLLIVG
+293 EEFFNRLSFIVG

-316 NDFIEIERVLLGE
+316 NDFIEIERVLLEE

-334 KALEINQT
+334 KALGIDQT
-342 KELLDIDVDPLKYI
+342 KEILDIDVEPLKYI
-356 LNSGTVKAGSM
+356 LNSGTVKAGSL

-372 FIFETNNDIFKF
+372 FIFDTNNDIFKF

-407 YKGLLSQNKLLIEKI
+407 YKGLLSQNKLLIEKT

-427 SNKFIDQVT
+427 SNKFIVQ
-436 IHLKDEIGGVSMLK
+436 IKIYLKDEIDGVSMLK
-450 ITKDSVSLDS
+450 ITKDSISLDS
-460 KYKVISLNY
+460 KDKVISFNY